1 MTKGPSIS
9 TIIPALNEAH
19 HIERAVRSA
28 ADFEEVIVVD
38 GGSDDATAAIAESA
52 GAKVIVSDRGRG
64 LQLRVGAAAATGDY
78 FLILHADNWLAPECI
93 AQLRDLTSNA
103 ADPPD
108 GHNAVFGCFRQR
120 IDGTSPRFR
129 WLEWGN
135 AIRARRLRL
144 VYGDQAMFID
154 RQSYEAVGG
163 FDSVPLMED
172 VILSKKLTRHLQP
185 ILLPGPVHISARRW
199 QNRGLFRQTFRNWCI
214 LAAFACGV
222 SPERLVRWYR

>member
-1 MTKGPSIS
+1 
-9 TIIPALNEAH
+9 
-19 HIERAVRSA
+19 
-28 ADFEEVIVVD
+28 
-38 GGSDDATAAIAESA
+38 
-52 GAKVIVSDRGRG
+52 
-64 LQLRVGAAAATGDY
+64 
-78 FLILHADNWLAPECI
+78 
-93 AQLRDLTSNA
+93 
-103 ADPPD
+103 
-108 GHNAVFGCFRQR
+108 
-120 IDGTSPRFR
+120 
-129 WLEWGN
+129 
-135 AIRARRLRL
+135 
-144 VYGDQAMFID
+144 MFID